1 MEAIFPAPP
10 SIPGSRR
17 VKVLLLSP
25 AYPPQQVVGALRAGN
40 LVQVFL
46 DAGHEVIVLA
56 EQLPGRPE
64 GPDPLGRRLRIVQ
77 VPMGAPF
84 AKRLHGLLSR
94 LRPGKGL
101 IRNGAIESPTAAST
115 ESGEPSGAL
124 RQFALS
130 VLSVPDLDQHMILPL
145 VRAGRQVLTEG
156 VDLIYSTA
164 PPFSG
169 HVAGLLLKELT
180 RTPWVAEFRDPWN
193 HPWSD
198 RLAARHPVTRA
209 LDGLL
214 ERWVLRRA
222 DAVVAVTEAARGL
235 LASRLPEGQD
245 GKVLLARNGIP
256 DGTVTEP
263 VPPIR
268 AAGPFTIL
276 YAGSLYM
283 GRDPV
288 RFLEGLARFIA
299 VRRLRPED
307 VQVRFIGRC
316 SEFDNASVA
325 GLAESLGLTGY
336 LHVEDWVPFEEI
348 GKLTR
353 SADVLLVFAQK
364 QPLQVPNKVY
374 EYLAAGTPILGF
386 VDRDGE
392 SARLLRDSGGTE
404 LLFDPD
410 AAEVSAALE
419 RLYDGRDAHPERRP
433 PPRELRTGVQ
443 LGNLV
448 EELTRRFSPR
458 GR

>member
-1 MEAIFPAPP
+1 M
-10 SIPGSRR
+10 
-17 VKVLLLSP
+17 KVLLLSP

-40 LVQVFL
+40 LVRAFL
-46 DAGHEVIVLA
+46 DAGHEVTVLA
-56 EQLPGRPE
+56 EQRSDGPGE
-64 GPDPLGRRLRIVQ
+64 PDPLGSRPRIVP

-84 AKRLHGLLSR
+84 AKRLHGLLGS
-94 LRPGKGL
+94 LRPAKRSV
-101 IRNGAIESPTAAST
+101 RNGSMESPRGTASR
-115 ESGEPSGAL
+115 ESGESPGAL
-124 RQFALS
+124 RQFGRA
-130 VLSVPDLDQHMILPL
+130 VLSVPDWDQHMILPL

-169 HVAGLLLKELT
+169 HVAGLLLRELT

-198 RLAARHPVTRA
+198 RLAPRHPATRG
-209 LDGLL
+209 LDALL

-235 LASRLPEGQD
+235 LASRLPPDRQV
-245 GKVLLARNGIP
+245 KVLLARNGIP
-256 DGTVTEP
+256 GATVTDS
-263 VPPIR
+263 PPLIR
-268 AAGPFTIL
+268 GAGPFTIL

-299 VRRLRPED
+299 VRQLRPGD
-307 VQVRFIGRC
+307 LQVRFIGRC
-316 SEFDNASVA
+316 SEFENASVA
-325 GLAESLGLTGY
+325 GLAERLGLTGY

-353 SADVLLVFAQK
+353 SADVLLLFAQK

-374 EYLAAGTPILGF
+374 EYIAAGTPILGF
-386 VDRDGE
+386 VDREGE
-392 SARLLRDSGGTE
+392 SARLLHDSGGAE

-410 AAEVSAALE
+410 PAEVSAALE
-419 RLYDGRDAHPERRP
+419 RLYDARDAHPERRP
-433 PPRELRTGVQ
+433 PPRELRTDVQ

-448 EELTRRFSPR
+448 EELTRRFNPR
-458 GR
+458 VR